1 MSIPS
6 QEQMTLLT
14 DYDPDSAFS
23 IAYQKVYANIS
34 FAWDREHIKQQT
46 VLFAT
51 PTPYLGQAAVPANVA
66 IAAAQSGTP
75 TILVDA
81 NLHIPTLEHR
91 FGVGKNIGLSDILT
105 QKTPPPIAT
114 ALCDTFVPNLHLLG
128 AGTAALQEIS
138 MLFST
143 RLHTLV
149 ADLCTFLAETEREPG
164 LVIFNSPAV
173 LASTEATLISD
184 TVNTTFLTIT
194 AGRTTRR
201 QARKAQEQLQHT
213 HGTLAGVI
221 MLDV

>member
-14 DYDPDSAFS
+14 DYDTNSAFS
-23 IAYQKVYANIS
+23 IAYQKLYSNIS
-34 FAWDREHIKQQT
+34 FAWNRKQVRQQT
-46 VLFAT
+46 MLFAT
-51 PTPYLGQAAVPANVA
+51 PTPYIGQAAVPANVA

-81 NLHIPTLEHR
+81 NLHIPTLEQR

-105 QKTPPPIAT
+105 QKTPTPIANV
-114 ALCDTFVPNLHLLG
+114 LCDTFVPNLRLLS

-138 MLFST
+138 LLFSN
-143 RLHTLV
+143 RFHTLV
-149 ADLCTFLAETEREPG
+149 ADLCAFLAETEREPG
-164 LVIFNSPAV
+164 IVIFNSPAV
-173 LASTEATLISD
+173 LASAEATLISD
-184 TVNTTFLTIT
+184 AVNETFLTIS

-201 QARKAQEQLQHT
+201 QAKKAQEQLQHT
-213 HGTLAGVI
+213 HGKLAGVI